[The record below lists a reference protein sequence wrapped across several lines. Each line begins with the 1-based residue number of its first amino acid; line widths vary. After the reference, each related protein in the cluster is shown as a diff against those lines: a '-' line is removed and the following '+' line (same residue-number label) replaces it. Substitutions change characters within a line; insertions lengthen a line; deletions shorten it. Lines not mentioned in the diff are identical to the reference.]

1 MRQPAKRMAVW
12 WLIAIS
18 ALLIVTGIIMLRHV
32 YDQYPAAILQN
43 EDAHLQEMARSVD
56 RNIESYVSQFSAD
69 LAYVTQRSG
78 FLESEALWRAS
89 GETEQ
94 MLFRLSENL
103 AAQNE
108 MAHAMLAL
116 QDDRVFLSTDGHLD
130 YYFPP
135 MAGIRGEISL
145 RPCIDGAGNIYFAF
159 QREAGEGLSYA
170 VLMDLS
176 VMYRRVADDLTLQ
189 QDDAVAILDAGGQAI
204 LYNAGGQVRTVSIEE
219 MDPESPEYSRFTA
232 MLEAH
237 DRGEAATFSRE
248 LADSGGKPYTARMTV
263 LPYSMTEN
271 SVFTIMVS
279 SNYDEVIVP
288 LRLASIRLIAY
299 GSMAIVGSVML
310 FVLVILQRRR
320 NEENLQQLKVLQEQN
335 EAIEKLNEQMRAL
348 AHHQRLETIGTLT
361 SGIAHE
367 FNNLLTPIMGYSLLT
382 LEKLPEDDELYDNLL
397 EIYNA
402 SRKAKELVSRLS
414 TLARKSDDTRQTLIS
429 PDELVRRT
437 ISVAMPAKPKEI
449 SLITALDCPAARV
462 MGSETQL
469 PRCCST

>member
-56 RNIESYVSQFSAD
+56 RNIESYVSQFSTD
-69 LAYVTQRSG
+69 LAYVTQRPG

-108 MAHAMLAL
+108 MTHAMLAL
-116 QDDRVFLSTDGHLD
+116 QDDRVFLSTDGHID

-145 RPCIDGAGNIYFAF
+145 RPCIDGEGNIYFAF

-189 QDDAVAILDAGGQAI
+189 QDDAVAILDAGG
-204 LYNAGGQVRTVSIEE
+204 
-219 MDPESPEYSRFTA
+219 
-232 MLEAH
+232 
-237 DRGEAATFSRE
+237 
-248 LADSGGKPYTARMTV
+248 
-263 LPYSMTEN
+263 
-271 SVFTIMVS
+271 
-279 SNYDEVIVP
+279 
-288 LRLASIRLIAY
+288 
-299 GSMAIVGSVML
+299 
-310 FVLVILQRRR
+310 
-320 NEENLQQLKVLQEQN
+320 
-335 EAIEKLNEQMRAL
+335 
-348 AHHQRLETIGTLT
+348 
-361 SGIAHE
+361 
-367 FNNLLTPIMGYSLLT
+367 
-382 LEKLPEDDELYDNLL
+382 
-397 EIYNA
+397 
-402 SRKAKELVSRLS
+402 
-414 TLARKSDDTRQTLIS
+414 
-429 PDELVRRT
+429 
-437 ISVAMPAKPKEI
+437 
-449 SLITALDCPAARV
+449 
-462 MGSETQL
+462 
-469 PRCCST
+469 